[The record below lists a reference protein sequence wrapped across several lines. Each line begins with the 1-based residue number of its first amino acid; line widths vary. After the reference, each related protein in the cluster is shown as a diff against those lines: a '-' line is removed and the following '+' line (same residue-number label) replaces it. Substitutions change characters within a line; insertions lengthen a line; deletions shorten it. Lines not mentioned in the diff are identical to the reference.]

1 VKQPRKRKPTVAV
14 IDIGSNSVRLVVY
27 EALERSLISIFNEK
41 ALCGL
46 GREVQSTGLLAP
58 DAVERALTAL
68 RRFHALCKIQ
78 QVGRVFAI
86 ATAACR
92 DASNGP
98 DFIAQAERICGVPIE
113 ILSGPREAK
122 LSALG
127 VVSGIHKPD
136 GIVGD
141 LGGGSLELID
151 VRGNSVRSGVTLPL
165 GSLAL
170 QDMSHKSLKHAE
182 QIVGQGLADV
192 AQLKAGRGRT
202 FYAVGG
208 TWRALARIHIFQS
221 GYPLGVMH
229 GYSIPAS
236 EALDFVRRLRRL
248 AAAGMLANIEMIADA
263 RRPLLTYGALVLEY
277 VIRVTRPKTIMFS
290 TFGVREGLLYSML
303 PEPERAKDGLICA
316 AEELNELLSRSAR
329 HAREL
334 IEWTDHFAR
343 VVKLRET
350 EEDRRLR
357 HVACLLSD
365 IGWRVHPDHRG
376 EQTLAQIING
386 NFGDIS
392 HQGRAFVG
400 LAVFYRYAGL
410 SEENQPPTIIQD
422 LVTATMLERA
432 RVLGAAFRV
441 AHLISAARPGVLPA
455 THFRSEGRK
464 LMLVFEHRSRRRSRR
479 WPLQAAGAARR
490 PLRINCHALEHDPEK
505 CAAVFPRDKRKALAL
520 RSCSIKE
527 FLTWCAPP
535 HRPTASPAWPPQACA
550 CARAFPQS
558 QRRSRPAATTVSRPA
573 RHRS

>member
-1 VKQPRKRKPTVAV
+1 VKRPRKRKATVAV

-27 EALERSLISIFNEK
+27 EALERSLITIFNEK

-58 DAVERALTAL
+58 DAVERALMAL
-68 RRFHALCKIQ
+68 RRFRALCRIQ
-78 QVGRVFAI
+78 QVGKVYAI

-98 DFIAQAERICGVPIE
+98 DFIAQAERLCGVKIE

-151 VRGNSVRSGVTLPL
+151 VRGNAVRSGVTLPL

-170 QDMSHKSLKHAE
+170 QDSSHKSLKRAE
-182 QIVGQGLADV
+182 RIVQSDLLDV

-208 TWRALARIHIFQS
+208 TWRALARIHIIQS

-229 GYSIPAS
+229 GYSVPAA
-236 EALDFVRRLRRL
+236 EALEFARRLRRL
-248 AAAGMLANIEMIADA
+248 AATDLLANIEVIAEA

-277 VIRVTRPKTIMFS
+277 VIRVARPKAIMFS

-303 PEPERAKDGLICA
+303 PEAERAKDGLLTA
-316 AEELNELLSRSAR
+316 AQELNELLSRSAR

-334 IEWTDHFAR
+334 IEWTDRFVR

-357 HVACLLSD
+357 HAACLLSD

-376 EQTLAQIING
+376 EQTMTQIING

-410 SEENQPPTIIQD
+410 SEENQPPPIIQD
-422 LVTATMLERA
+422 LVTAAMLERA

-464 LMLVFEHRSRRRSRR
+464 LMLVFEHRMVDLVADRVGGRFKQLARLVGRTGSIVRR
-479 WPLQAAGAARR
+479 
-490 PLRINCHALEHDPEK
+490 
-505 CAAVFPRDKRKALAL
+505 
-520 RSCSIKE
+520 
-527 FLTWCAPP
+527 
-535 HRPTASPAWPPQACA
+535 
-550 CARAFPQS
+550 
-558 QRRSRPAATTVSRPA
+558 
-573 RHRS
+573 